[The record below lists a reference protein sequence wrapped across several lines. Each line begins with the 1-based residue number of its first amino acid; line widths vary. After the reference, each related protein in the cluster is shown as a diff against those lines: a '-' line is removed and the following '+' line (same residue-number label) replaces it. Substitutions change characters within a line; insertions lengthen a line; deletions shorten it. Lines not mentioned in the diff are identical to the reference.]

1 MAIVRFNEEEK
12 KDVRTIKCVLKL
24 YDIWRL
30 ELEFL
35 NELTIKN
42 NEIDERVKL
51 LENQILFIEKLL
63 NNSNLTQEEKNIIND
78 ALVYK
83 KDSIEYIGRRYYY
96 SESGLRNRV
105 NIIIKKILIELY
117 KQAANLLLKNVLQ

>member
-1 MAIVRFNEEEK
+1 MAVVRFNEEEK

-63 NNSNLTQEEKNIIND
+63 NNSDLTQEEKNIIND

-105 NIIIKKILIELY
+105 NIIIKKILIELH
-117 KQAANLLLKNVLQ
+117 K